1 MDGRNENGEGMPSKA
16 LILLFFFISISY
28 ADFLSVDVVEKEEPP
43 PSFVYGVN
51 YAGRIFSGGIDNFG
65 GASARYR
72 VSKHFATGAKAELDF
87 SRAGFLAD
95 AFLHYLPS
103 GNLQKELAENFLH
116 FGAGYVR
123 IEDEQSPIFSLG
135 YGRDML
141 PWKKSPF
148 GFRAVCRLELA
159 PAAHIFSRKTDGLFG
174 LKTIKLSNLDF
185 AIELGVILLSI

>member
-1 MDGRNENGEGMPSKA
+1 MPFRI
-16 LILLFFFISISY
+16 LIFLFFFISISY
-28 ADFLSVDVVEKEEPP
+28 ADFISVDMVEKEEPP
-43 PSFVYGVN
+43 PSFVCGVN
-51 YAGRIFSGGIDNFG
+51 YAGRIFSGGIDNFA

-72 VSKHFATGAKAELDF
+72 VSKHFAAGARAELDF
-87 SRAGFLAD
+87 SRAGFLTD
-95 AFLHYLPS
+95 AFLHYLPG

-123 IEDEQSPIFSLG
+123 IDDEQSPIFSLG

-148 GFRAVCRLELA
+148 GFRVVGRLEFA

-174 LKTIKLSNLDF
+174 METIKLSNLDF
-185 AIELGVILLSI
+185 AIEIGIILVDI